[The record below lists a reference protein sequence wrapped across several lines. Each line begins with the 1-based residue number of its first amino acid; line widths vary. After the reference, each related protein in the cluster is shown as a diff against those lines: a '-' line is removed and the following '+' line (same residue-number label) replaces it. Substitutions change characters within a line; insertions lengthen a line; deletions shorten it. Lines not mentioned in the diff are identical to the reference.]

1 LTISSRQRIGALL
14 AAVALSLGLASWS
27 MAAERM
33 RLPGIKGTD
42 DRVLVE
48 STVFP
53 WSAIGRVNKAVGGFC
68 TGTLIAPDRVLTAAH
83 CLWNRRTGR
92 WLPPSSLHFLAG
104 YQRGE
109 YLEHARVSDFVI
121 PDGYVPAQAGG
132 PTVPGA
138 DWALLT
144 LIGDAGPDRQP
155 LPTVAFDAATL
166 DAYRGEGTRFL
177 QAGYSQDRPHI
188 LTLHDDCEIVGFTE
202 GGRLAVH
209 ECDATKGDSGSPL
222 MVFKDGR
229 FTLVA
234 MHVATFRADGGKFGA
249 AVPGMTFHRALLAAG
264 AADPTD

>member
-1 LTISSRQRIGALL
+1 
-14 AAVALSLGLASWS
+14 
-27 MAAERM
+27 M

-68 TGTLIAPDRVLTAAH
+68 TGTLIAPNRVLTAAH
-83 CLWNRRTGR
+83 CLWNQRTGH

-109 YLEHARVSDFVI
+109 YLEHARISAFEI
-121 PDGYVPAQAGG
+121 PDGYLPVQAGG
-132 PTVPGA
+132 SADPGA
-138 DWALLT
+138 DWAVLT
-144 LIGDAGPDRQP
+144 LNGVPGPGRRP
-155 LPTVAFDAATL
+155 LAAAALDAATL
-166 DAYRGEGTRFL
+166 DEYKREGARIL

-188 LTLHDDCEIVGFTE
+188 LTLHDGCEIVGFTE

-222 MVFKDGR
+222 LAFADGR
-229 FTLVA
+229 FTIVA
-234 MHVATFRADGGKFGA
+234 MHVATFRADGREYGA
-249 AVPGMTFHRALLAAG
+249 AVPGVTFHRALAAAG
-264 AADPTD
+264 VDSAAE

>member
-1 LTISSRQRIGALL
+1 
-14 AAVALSLGLASWS
+14 
-27 MAAERM
+27 M

-68 TGTLIAPDRVLTAAH
+68 TGTLIAPNRVLTAAH
-83 CLWNRRTGR
+83 CLWNQRTGR

-109 YLEHARVSDFVI
+109 FLEHARISAFEI

-132 PTVPGA
+132 PADPGA

-144 LIGDAGPDRQP
+144 LEGVAGPDRRP
-155 LPTVAFDAATL
+155 LAAAALAAAAL
-166 DAYRGEGTRFL
+166 DAYQQAGARIL

-188 LTLHDDCEIVGFTE
+188 LTLHDGCEIVGFTE

-222 MVFKDGR
+222 LVFEDGR

-234 MHVATFRADGGKFGA
+234 MHVATFQADGREFGA
-249 AVPGMTFHRALLAAG
+249 AVPGITFHRALVTAG
-264 AADPTD
+264 ADNAAD